1 MVRSH
6 GERDGGDDR
15 LLLRQRACER
25 RESDT
30 RVPPAAP
37 PREITSLQSL
47 PLSIETRSHFQRTA
61 DGTIWTFLAE
71 ALILPSGLI
80 TAAYLTRKLG
90 PDGYGLFSLAATLI
104 TVIGGTAVLLFS
116 RGTIKLIAEAADWRP
131 VATTVLRMHAACG
144 LITMLL
150 VIVLARP
157 LAAVLEEPRLTHYLV
172 LFALDP
178 LLLVLSRAHRSVL
191 IGAGRF
197 REQAVPLALRQVARL
212 LLIVVL
218 VESGLS
224 IAGAVLG
231 LVGASAVE
239 LIAYRRY
246 VRPRIF
252 PASGYPAR
260 RVWNEATPIFFS
272 ALFLALFGRVDLFA
286 LTALG
291 LPTSVAGYYGAAQ
304 NLSIVP
310 GLFAMSFTPLLL
322 STLSRMR
329 TNGEHEAVRAM
340 CRDAMR
346 LVLGMLPFAAM
357 ASAASDDIVRLIFG
371 PDFAPTAPLLACLI
385 FGKVAAVM
393 ISITV
398 VMLIV
403 VERPMFSVLL
413 AAPMLALAIA
423 GHLAFIPRFG
433 SIGAA
438 YVTAGL
444 ETAGALV
451 ALALAN
457 RFTRVAPPGSTVV
470 RTLLITAAAWLAAS
484 TWPAAGVWL
493 VAKLALIAFGIVA
506 AYALLGEFRPNE
518 VAWVRAFVYRIRS
531 RAL

>member
-1 MVRSH
+1 
-6 GERDGGDDR
+6 
-15 LLLRQRACER
+15 
-25 RESDT
+25 
-30 RVPPAAP
+30 
-37 PREITSLQSL
+37 
-47 PLSIETRSHFQRTA
+47 
-61 DGTIWTFLAE
+61 
-71 ALILPSGLI
+71 
-80 TAAYLTRKLG
+80 
-90 PDGYGLFSLAATLI
+90 
-104 TVIGGTAVLLFS
+104 VLLFS
-116 RGTIKLIAEAADWRP
+116 RGTIKLIAEAADWKP
-131 VATTVLRMHAACG
+131 IATTVLRMHAASG
-144 LITMLL
+144 LVTMLL
-150 VIVLARP
+150 VILFARP
-157 LAAVLEEPRLTHYLV
+157 LAAVLEEPRLTFYLV

-178 LLLVLSRAHRSVL
+178 LLLALSRAHRSVL

-212 LLIVVL
+212 LLIVVF

-246 VRPRIF
+246 IRPRIF
-252 PASGYPAR
+252 PASDYPAR

-272 ALFLALFGRVDLFA
+272 ALCLALFGRVDLFA

-291 LPTSVAGYYGAAQ
+291 LPTSDAGYYGAAQ

-322 STLSRMR
+322 STLSTMR
-329 TNGEHEAVRAM
+329 ANGEHEGVRAM

-346 LVLGMLPFAAM
+346 LVFGMLPFAAM
-357 ASAASDDIVRLIFG
+357 ASGASDEIVRLIFG
-371 PDFAPTAPLLACLI
+371 PDFGPTAPLLACLI

-403 VERPMFSVLL
+403 IQRPMFSILL
-413 AAPMLALAIA
+413 AAPLLALAIA

-433 SIGAA
+433 AMGAA

-444 ETAGALV
+444 ESAGAIV
-451 ALALAN
+451 ALALAH
-457 RFTRVAPPGSTVV
+457 RFMRVLPPGSTVM
-470 RTLLITAAAWLAAS
+470 RTLLVTAAAWLAAWA
-484 TWPAAGVWL
+484 WPAAGVWL
-493 VAKLALIAFGIVA
+493 AAKLALITFGIVA

-518 VAWVRAFVYRIRS
+518 MAWVLAFARRLRS